1 MNRYDPSTPR
11 AAAGLTAAAMAAI
24 TIGAL
29 VVLPAKLE
37 FVGADPYTLA
47 AAKAA
52 TKAPIELA
60 SSPTRIDMP
69 KSIDREEYIHPDR
82 ATLGV
87 QESREKRYQL
97 TSRSKIHT

>member
-37 FVGADPYTLA
+37 FVNADPYTLA
-47 AAKAA
+47 AAKGAA
-52 TKAPIELA
+52 KAPSKVAI
-60 SSPTRIDMP
+60 SPMPIDVP
-69 KSIDREEYIHPDR
+69 KSANLGEHVQPER
-82 ATLGV
+82 ATPGA

-97 TSRSKIHT
+97 SSQSRIHS